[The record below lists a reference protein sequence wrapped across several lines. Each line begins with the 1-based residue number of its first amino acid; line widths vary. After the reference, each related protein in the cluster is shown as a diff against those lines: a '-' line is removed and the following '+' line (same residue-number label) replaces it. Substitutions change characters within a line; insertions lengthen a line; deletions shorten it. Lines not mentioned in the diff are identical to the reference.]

1 MASSNTQSYRS
12 VTVGWTPSVALEGRV
27 MNVLSANEV
36 MSVGWL
42 CISFSSVFWIT
53 DGLWKEVCWS
63 VDFLH
68 MVV

>member
-1 MASSNTQSYRS
+1 MASSSTQSYRS
-12 VTVGWTPSVALEGRV
+12 VTVGRTSVVALEGCV
-27 MNVLSANEV
+27 TNVLSANEV

-42 CISFSSVFWIT
+42 CISFSSVFWIA